1 MSGFGRFCGFVDPFW
16 LTSFDAF
23 GADAAPLVA
32 DVDVVV
38 VDVDA
43 GKVLASTSAVVPAV
57 AAAADAGS

>member
-38 VDVDA
+38 VVDVDA

-57 AAAADAGS
+57 AAAA

>member
-23 GADAAPLVA
+23 GADAAPFVA

-43 GKVLASTSAVVPAV
+43 GKVFVSTSAAVPAV
-57 AAAADAGS
+57 AAAA